1 MAAIGERIALARL
14 NAGLTQ
20 KQLAEK
26 LGTSESYI
34 SQYERNKRNPKT
46 DTIQRIAE
54 ALNVEIEE
62 LVDSETAK
70 AIRGAIAEE
79 KEMKIIEQ
87 LIVMIDRLDY
97 DGLKAVLDAATK
109 AWHIQEAK
117 KYAAQE

>member
-46 DTIQRIAE
+46 DTIQRIAYS
-54 ALNVEIEE
+54 
-62 LVDSETAK
+62 D
-70 AIRGAIAEE
+70 
-79 KEMKIIEQ
+79 
-87 LIVMIDRLDY
+87 D
-97 DGLKAVLDAATK
+97 
-109 AWHIQEAK
+109 
-117 KYAAQE
+117 